1 VANQA
6 YRAIS
11 GINRTNY
18 SKPVVRNGVRKTLC
32 GQIVV
37 FDDQNSLTIQFKP
50 PTFEDRQCAHK
61 LTCASGSQ
69 VLLRRGQRK
78 GAQFVTT
85 RIHANWR
92 PPMSATSEERRAG
105 QRDVEHALV
114 RLLTMYSA
122 VSRSLSEWEQYCL
135 SSALIFERHGY
146 FEKALIKIGEVF
158 EPPIPLPS
166 FPKPPPITL
175 DDISRHVTAAAE
187 KLDPGRRPQAGPKR

>member
-1 VANQA
+1 
-6 YRAIS
+6 
-11 GINRTNY
+11 
-18 SKPVVRNGVRKTLC
+18 
-32 GQIVV
+32 
-37 FDDQNSLTIQFKP
+37 
-50 PTFEDRQCAHK
+50 
-61 LTCASGSQ
+61 
-69 VLLRRGQRK
+69 
-78 GAQFVTT
+78 
-85 RIHANWR
+85 
-92 PPMSATSEERRAG
+92 MSATSEERRAG

-146 FEKALIKIGEVF
+146 FEKALIKIGQVF

-175 DDISRHVTAAAE
+175 DDISRHVTAAVE